1 MYVRVILVTIILQA
15 GGPLTLGKV
24 QDIEELGMKV
34 VLCPWHKFMVD
45 IRTGVKVGTFDN

>member
-1 MYVRVILVTIILQA
+1 MYIRVILVSIILQA

-34 VLCPWHKFMVD
+34 VLGGAVASASEGGPL
-45 IRTGVKVGTFDN
+45 